1 MNGAISTMSPETVP
15 AARGSARWALA
26 THSRY
31 LTMQSVRALS
41 RQPFFVAISLV
52 QPMIWLLLF
61 GELFKRVAELPGFG
75 ASNYIDFLIPGI
87 IVMNVLFGA
96 SWSGMTFIEM
106 IGQGTMDRMLTTPLR
121 RGALIIA
128 SLAYN
133 SITIVVQTAIIFL
146 VGWPL
151 GATYTAPG
159 ILVSLAATILLTGAF
174 CSISNAYALVLR
186 SREALIG
193 LSIMLALPLSFLSSA
208 LMSQGAAPDWIRSVS
223 RFNPVDWA
231 VVASREALSGSP
243 DWGAVWAHL
252 GYLAVIALLLGYL
265 ATRAFGSYQRSI

>member
-1 MNGAISTMSPETVP
+1 MTTISVTPV
-15 AARGSARWALA
+15 RWSLA
-26 THSRY
+26 THARY
-31 LTMQSVRALS
+31 LTLQSVRTLL

-75 ASNYIDFLIPGI
+75 ATSYIDFLIPGI
-87 IVMNVLFGA
+87 LVMNVLFGA

-106 IGQGTMDRMLTTPLR
+106 IDQGTMDRMLTTPLK
-121 RGALIIA
+121 RGALILS

-133 SITIVVQTAIIFL
+133 SIVTVVQTMIIFL

-151 GATYTAPG
+151 GASYTLPG
-159 ILVSLAATILLTGAF
+159 ILVSFAATILLTGAF

-193 LSIMLALPLSFLSSA
+193 LSIMIALPLSFLSSA
-208 LMSQGAAPDWIRSVS
+208 LMAQGAAPDWIRNVS

-231 VVASREALSGSP
+231 VVASREALSAAP
-243 DWGAVWAHL
+243 DWGTIWANL
-252 GYLAVIALLLGYL
+252 GYLTVVALFLGYM